1 LEIERTIS
9 QTSNYLCEDIA
20 LAVSPPVKRESVIQI
35 TRKKS
40 TNKEAVSSNTIEM

>member
-1 LEIERTIS
+1 MEIERTIS
-9 QTSNYLCEDIA
+9 QTSNYLRNDIA

-40 TNKEAVSSNTIEM
+40 SNREAISNNAAEV